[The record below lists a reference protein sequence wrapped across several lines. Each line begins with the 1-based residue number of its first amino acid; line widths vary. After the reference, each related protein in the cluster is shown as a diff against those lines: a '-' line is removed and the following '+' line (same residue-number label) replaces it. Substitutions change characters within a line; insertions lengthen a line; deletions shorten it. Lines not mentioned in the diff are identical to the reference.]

1 MFEVKNDD
9 SLKDYAM
16 SLVYCKPVPI
26 PNRYSYFSFGS
37 RKTGAAMV
45 EQALSFYM
53 NHLYQ
58 SHNNPES
65 QDFQKAASLIYY
77 KSTRAYCFMQL
88 QSCMVRANVWKNML
102 ACVFNNSKTE
112 RTNNSLGYGAPY
124 YSTDNYTVHLSSD
137 NYDNYDIHNNHN
149 SDDNYNNHNSYDN
162 YNNHNSYDNYN
173 NHHYNN
179 HHYYNQGS

>member
-1 MFEVKNDD
+1 
-9 SLKDYAM
+9 
-16 SLVYCKPVPI
+16 
-26 PNRYSYFSFGS
+26 
-37 RKTGAAMV
+37 MV
-45 EQALSFYM
+45 EQALSHYV
-53 NHLYQ
+53 NQLGQ
-58 SHNNPES
+58 PHNNLKP
-65 QDFQKAASLIYY
+65 QAFRKAASLIYY

-112 RTNNSLGYGAPY
+112 RTKNSSDYEAPY
-124 YSTDNYTVHLSSD
+124 SSTDNYTVHISSD
-137 NYDNYDIHNNHN
+137 NYDNHNNHNNHN

-173 NHHYNN
+173 NHHYNH